1 MKAFFKNLFLSAR
14 SAAVLCALVV
24 SGFGVA
30 MAQTTL
36 TGKVTDA
43 DGNPL
48 AGVTVMVVGTT
59 NGTMTND
66 DGAYSI
72 IVENGD
78 DLEYSCLGMTT
89 VRQKYDGRAVLNVS
103 MSEDNLYLDE
113 VVVVGYGA
121 MSKASLTGSVSQV
134 QGSEILKGPA
144 TNVSSVLAGKLTGVS
159 SVQESG
165 QPGADQA
172 SLRIRGSLYDVKY
185 IVDGIPREIDDI
197 DPNEIESISILKDAA
212 AAAVYGLGGAGGVII
227 VTTKSGEIGA
237 TNISYTG
244 SAGVSMNANYPE
256 FLDGPQY
263 AYYYNRALEL
273 DGRSPLFSQEDVQ
286 SMIDG
291 TNGFGNTNWID
302 ETFGTGVNTQHNVS
316 VSGGNEK
323 VRYFASLGYMHQKGN
338 VDNFNYTRYNARVNL
353 DANIAKNLIFKFGL
367 AGQIGDQRTPGL
379 QAGASW
385 NADVSE
391 SAIQF
396 YSIAEQAV
404 YAHPYLPITYEG
416 EYTGSVNSNSS
427 SFVYNPIAAINES
440 GKYKTVRTN
449 IQTTATLQW
458 NLPWVRGLN
467 LKFTGS
473 YDKTFT
479 VSKNLSTPYY
489 LRIATT
495 PTALGNGTYTYG
507 SSVVDPRRNTAVKL
521 VEGLAQS
528 QQIVGQGSINFD
540 RTFGK
545 HDVKA
550 LALIELTDYKYNNF
564 GARGKGLA
572 FVELPELGQVEQG
585 DTDSGLPIYGSSTQS
600 RSVGFVARVN
610 YAYDSRYLIELSGRY
625 DGSYKFAGNVKGS
638 RWGFFPSA
646 SVAWRMSNEPFF
658 EPAKSVLNDLKIRA
672 SFGEVG
678 MDDVSAFSFLSRLGL
693 TSPQYSAIFG
703 GTPVQGYQTVAV
715 ANPLLTWERQRSVNV
730 GFDAI
735 FWQRRLGIEFDAFY
749 TYTYDILAATTGYP
763 ASMGGYY
770 PTYSNNNAI
779 DNRGVEVTLSHDNKV
794 GNFTYG
800 ARLTVSWARAKYVK
814 YADAYGTPSY
824 QRVTGSLVNS
834 DLVLVADGLFQTEEE
849 IDNSPWYDGQRP
861 DLGDIKYKDIDGD
874 GVIDA
879 WKDRTYS
886 GRSNRPELTGGL
898 SLYGAWKGID
908 FSLMFTGGAL
918 FDVALT
924 GIYYNGAMDSTPFTK
939 MFKRD
944 SNAPVYLAEGSWTPE
959 NPNAEFPRLS
969 ISRSNDSNNVLA
981 STFWYRD
988 GKYIRLKTAQIG
1000 YTFPE
1005 KWMKVIGVQKLRIF
1019 VEGGN
1024 LFTISGL
1031 PKGIDPES
1039 PGVNLGYYPQQRTI
1053 MGGLSITF

>member
-1 MKAFFKNLFLSAR
+1 MKAFFKNSVFSAR
-14 SAAVLCALVV
+14 ICAVLCALVV
-24 SGFGVA
+24 SGIGTA

-48 AGVTVMVVGTT
+48 AGVTVMVIGTT

-66 DGAYSI
+66 NGAYSLM
-72 IVENGD
+72 VEDGD
-78 DLEYSCLGMTT
+78 DLEFSCLGMTT
-89 VRQKYDGRAVLNVS
+89 VRQKYDGRAVINVS
-103 MSEDNLYLDE
+103 MTEDNLFLDE

-134 QGSEILKGPA
+134 QGDEILKGPA
-144 TNVSSVLAGKLTGVS
+144 TNVTSVLAGKLTGVS

-185 IVDGIPREIDDI
+185 IVDGIPRDIDDI

-244 SAGVSMNANYPE
+244 SVGVSMNANYPE
-256 FLDGPQY
+256 FLDGPGY
-263 AYYYNRALEL
+263 AYYYNRALEM
-273 DGRSPLFSQEDVQ
+273 DGRSPIFSEEDVQ
-286 SMIDG
+286 SMING
-291 TNGFGNTNWID
+291 TNGFGNTNWTD
-302 ETFGTGVNTQHNVS
+302 ETFGTGINTQHNVS
-316 VSGGNEK
+316 VSGGTEK
-323 VRYFASLGYMHQKGN
+323 VRYFASLGYLHQKGN

-353 DANIAKNLIFKFGL
+353 DANIAKNLIFKFGV
-367 AGQIGDQRTPGL
+367 AGQIGDQRSPGL
-379 QAGASW
+379 QAGGSW
-385 NADVSE
+385 NADTSE
-391 SAIQF
+391 AALPY
-396 YSIAEQAV
+396 YSIAQQAV
-404 YAHPYLPITYEG
+404 YAHPYLPIKYEG
-416 EYTGSVNSNSS
+416 EYTGSLTGGSTL
-427 SFVYNPIAAINES
+427 YNPIAAINES

-467 LKFTGS
+467 VKFTGS
-473 YDKTFT
+473 YDKTFN
-479 VSKNLSTPYY
+479 VAKNLSTPYY
-489 LRIATT
+489 MVRAAT
-495 PTALGNGTYTYG
+495 PTTLGNGTFTYG
-507 SSVVDPRRNTAVKL
+507 DLSVDPRSNEDIKMT
-521 VEGLAQS
+521 EGLAQS
-528 QQIVGQGSINFD
+528 QQMVGQASVNFD

-550 LALIELTDYKYNNF
+550 LALMEFTDYKYNNF
-564 GARGKGLA
+564 GARGQGLA
-572 FVELPELGQVEQG
+572 FVELPELGQMEGG
-585 DTDSGLPIYGSSTQS
+585 DKNSVPIYGSSSQS

-610 YAYDSRYLIELSGRY
+610 YAYDSRYLVELSGRY
-625 DGSYKFAGNVKGS
+625 DGSYKFAGNVKGK

-646 SVAWRMSNEPFF
+646 SVAWRISNEPFF

-678 MDDVSAFSFLSRLGL
+678 MDYISAFSFLSRLGL
-693 TSPQYSAIFG
+693 VSGQYSAIFG
-703 GTPVQGYQTVAV
+703 GSPVQGYATSAV
-715 ANPLLTWERQRSVNV
+715 ANPLLTWERQRSVNA

-749 TYTYDILAATTGYP
+749 TYTYDILATTTGYP
-763 ASMGGYY
+763 DSMGGYY
-770 PTYSNNNAI
+770 PTYSNNNAV
-779 DNRGVEVTLSHDNKV
+779 DNRGFEITLSHDNRV
-794 GNFTYG
+794 GDFTYG
-800 ARLTVSWARAKYVK
+800 ARLTLSWARAKYVK
-814 YADAYGTPSY
+814 YTDAYGTPSY
-824 QRVTGSLVNS
+824 QQVTGSLVNS

-849 IDNSPWYDGQRP
+849 IDNSPWYDGKRP
-861 DLGDIKYKDIDGD
+861 NLGDIKYKDIDGD

-898 SLYGAWKGID
+898 NLYAAWKGID
-908 FSLMFTGGAL
+908 LSLMFTGGAL

-939 MFKRD
+939 IFKGD
-944 SNAPVYLAEGSWTPE
+944 ANAPVYLAEGSWTPE

-988 GKYIRLKTAQIG
+988 GKYIRLKTAQLG

-1024 LFTISGL
+1024 LFTLSGL
-1031 PKGIDPES
+1031 PEGIDPEA
-1039 PGVNLGYYPQQRTI
+1039 PGVNLGYYPQQTTI

>member
-1 MKAFFKNLFLSAR
+1 MKAFFKNSVFSAR
-14 SAAVLCALVV
+14 ICAVLCALVV
-24 SGFGVA
+24 SGIGTA

-48 AGVTVMVVGTT
+48 AGVTVMVIGTT

-66 DGAYSI
+66 NGAYSLM
-72 IVENGD
+72 VEDGD
-78 DLEYSCLGMTT
+78 DLEFSCLGMTT
-89 VRQKYDGRAVLNVS
+89 VRQKYDGRAVINVS
-103 MSEDNLYLDE
+103 MTEDNLFLDE

-134 QGSEILKGPA
+134 QGDEILKGPA
-144 TNVSSVLAGKLTGVS
+144 TNVTSVLAGKLTGVS

-185 IVDGIPREIDDI
+185 IVDGIPRDIDDI

-244 SAGVSMNANYPE
+244 SVGVSMNANYPE
-256 FLDGPQY
+256 FLDGPGY
-263 AYYYNRALEL
+263 AYYYNRALEM
-273 DGRSPLFSQEDVQ
+273 DGRSPIFSEEDVQ
-286 SMIDG
+286 SMING
-291 TNGFGNTNWID
+291 TNGFGNTNWTD
-302 ETFGTGVNTQHNVS
+302 ETFGTGINTQHNVS
-316 VSGGNEK
+316 VSGGTEK
-323 VRYFASLGYMHQKGN
+323 VRYFASLGYLHQKGN
-338 VDNFNYTRYNARVNL
+338 VDNFNYTRYNARMNL
-353 DANIAKNLIFKFGL
+353 DANIAKNLIFKFGV
-367 AGQIGDQRTPGL
+367 AGQIGDQRSPGL
-379 QAGASW
+379 QAGGSW
-385 NADVSE
+385 NADTSE
-391 SAIQF
+391 AALPY
-396 YSIAEQAV
+396 YSIAQQAV
-404 YAHPYLPITYEG
+404 YAHPYLPIKYEG
-416 EYTGSVNSNSS
+416 EYTGSLTGGSTL
-427 SFVYNPIAAINES
+427 YNPIAAINES

-467 LKFTGS
+467 VKFTGS
-473 YDKTFT
+473 YDKTFN
-479 VSKNLSTPYY
+479 VAKNLSTPYY
-489 LRIATT
+489 MVRAAT
-495 PTALGNGTYTYG
+495 PTTLGNGTFTYG
-507 SSVVDPRRNTAVKL
+507 DLSVDPRSNEDIKMT
-521 VEGLAQS
+521 EGLAQS
-528 QQIVGQGSINFD
+528 QQMVGQASVNFD

-550 LALIELTDYKYNNF
+550 LALMEFTDYKYNNF
-564 GARGKGLA
+564 GARGQGLA
-572 FVELPELGQVEQG
+572 FVELPELGQMEGG
-585 DTDSGLPIYGSSTQS
+585 DKNSVPIYGSSSQS

-610 YAYDSRYLIELSGRY
+610 YAYDSRYLVELSGRY
-625 DGSYKFAGNVKGS
+625 DGSYKFAGNVKGK

-646 SVAWRMSNEPFF
+646 SVAWRISNEPFF

-678 MDDVSAFSFLSRLGL
+678 MDYISAFSFLSRLGL
-693 TSPQYSAIFG
+693 VSGQYSAIFG
-703 GTPVQGYQTVAV
+703 GSPVQGYATSAV
-715 ANPLLTWERQRSVNV
+715 ANPLLTWERQRSVNA

-749 TYTYDILAATTGYP
+749 TYTYDILATTTGYP
-763 ASMGGYY
+763 DSMGGYY
-770 PTYSNNNAI
+770 PTYSNNNAV
-779 DNRGVEVTLSHDNKV
+779 DNRGFEITLSHDNRV
-794 GNFTYG
+794 GDFTYG
-800 ARLTVSWARAKYVK
+800 ARLTLSWARAKYVK
-814 YADAYGTPSY
+814 YTDAYGTPSY
-824 QRVTGSLVNS
+824 QQVTGSLVNS

-849 IDNSPWYDGQRP
+849 IDNSPWYDGKRP
-861 DLGDIKYKDIDGD
+861 NLGDIKYKDIDGD

-898 SLYGAWKGID
+898 NLYAAWKGID
-908 FSLMFTGGAL
+908 LSLMFTGGAL

-939 MFKRD
+939 IFKGD
-944 SNAPVYLAEGSWTPE
+944 ANAPVYLAEGSWTPE

-988 GKYIRLKTAQIG
+988 GKYIRLKTAQLG

-1024 LFTISGL
+1024 LFTLSGL
-1031 PKGIDPES
+1031 PEGIDPEA
-1039 PGVNLGYYPQQRTI
+1039 PGVNLGYYPQQTTI

>member
-1 MKAFFKNLFLSAR
+1 MKAFFKNSVFSAR
-14 SAAVLCALVV
+14 ICAVLCALVV
-24 SGFGVA
+24 SGIGTA

-48 AGVTVMVVGTT
+48 AGVTVMVIGTT

-66 DGAYSI
+66 NGAYSLM
-72 IVENGD
+72 VEDGD
-78 DLEYSCLGMTT
+78 DLEFSCLGMTT
-89 VRQKYDGRAVLNVS
+89 VRQKYDGRAVINVS
-103 MSEDNLYLDE
+103 MTEDNLFLDE

-134 QGSEILKGPA
+134 QGDEILKGPA
-144 TNVSSVLAGKLTGVS
+144 TNVTSVLAGKLTGVS

-185 IVDGIPREIDDI
+185 IVDGIPRDIDDI

-227 VTTKSGEIGA
+227 VTTKSGEVGA

-244 SAGVSMNANYPE
+244 SVGVSMNANYPE
-256 FLDGPQY
+256 FLDGPGY
-263 AYYYNRALEL
+263 AYYYNRALEM
-273 DGRSPLFSQEDVQ
+273 DGRSPIFSEEDVQ
-286 SMIDG
+286 SMING
-291 TNGFGNTNWID
+291 TNGFGNTNWTD
-302 ETFGTGVNTQHNVS
+302 ETFGTGINTQHNVS
-316 VSGGNEK
+316 VSGGTEK
-323 VRYFASLGYMHQKGN
+323 VRYFASLGYLHQKGN

-353 DANIAKNLIFKFGL
+353 DANIAKNLIFKFGV
-367 AGQIGDQRTPGL
+367 AGQIGDQRSPGL
-379 QAGASW
+379 QAGGSW
-385 NADVSE
+385 NADTSE
-391 SAIQF
+391 GALPY
-396 YSIAEQAV
+396 YSIAQQAV
-404 YAHPYLPITYEG
+404 YAHPYLPIKYEG
-416 EYTGSVNSNSS
+416 EYTGSLTGGSTL
-427 SFVYNPIAAINES
+427 YNPIAAINES

-467 LKFTGS
+467 VKFTGS
-473 YDKTFT
+473 YDKTFN
-479 VSKNLSTPYY
+479 VAKNLSTPYY
-489 LRIATT
+489 MVRAAT
-495 PTALGNGTYTYG
+495 PTTLGNGTFTYG
-507 SSVVDPRRNTAVKL
+507 DLSVDPRSNEDIKMT
-521 VEGLAQS
+521 EGLAQS
-528 QQIVGQGSINFD
+528 QQMVGQASVNFD

-550 LALIELTDYKYNNF
+550 LALMEFTDYKYNNF
-564 GARGKGLA
+564 GARGQGLA
-572 FVELPELGQVEQG
+572 FVELPELGQMEGG
-585 DTDSGLPIYGSSTQS
+585 DKNSVPIYGSSSQS

-610 YAYDSRYLIELSGRY
+610 YAYDSRYLVELSGRY
-625 DGSYKFAGNVKGS
+625 DGSYKFAGNVKGK

-646 SVAWRMSNEPFF
+646 SVAWRISNEPFF

-678 MDDVSAFSFLSRLGL
+678 MDYISAFSFLSRLGL
-693 TSPQYSAIFG
+693 VSGQYSAIFG
-703 GTPVQGYQTVAV
+703 GSPVQGYATSAV
-715 ANPLLTWERQRSVNV
+715 ANPLLTWERQRSVNA

-749 TYTYDILAATTGYP
+749 TYTYDILATTTGYP
-763 ASMGGYY
+763 DSMGGYY
-770 PTYSNNNAI
+770 PTYSNNNAV
-779 DNRGVEVTLSHDNKV
+779 DNRGFEITLSHDNRV
-794 GNFTYG
+794 GDFTYG
-800 ARLTVSWARAKYVK
+800 ARLTLSWARAKYVK

-824 QRVTGSLVNS
+824 QQVTGSLVNS

-849 IDNSPWYDGQRP
+849 IDNSPWYDGKRP
-861 DLGDIKYKDIDGD
+861 NLGDIKYKDIDGD

-898 SLYGAWKGID
+898 NLYAAWKGID
-908 FSLMFTGGAL
+908 LSLMFTGGAL

-939 MFKRD
+939 IFKGD
-944 SNAPVYLAEGSWTPE
+944 ANAPVYLAEGSWTPE

-988 GKYIRLKTAQIG
+988 GKYIRLKTAQLG

-1024 LFTISGL
+1024 LFTLSGL
-1031 PKGIDPES
+1031 PEGIDPEA
-1039 PGVNLGYYPQQRTI
+1039 PGVNLGYYPQQTTI

>member
-1 MKAFFKNLFLSAR
+1 MKAFFKNSVFSAR
-14 SAAVLCALVV
+14 ICAVLCALVV
-24 SGFGVA
+24 SGIGTA

-48 AGVTVMVVGTT
+48 AGVTVMVIGTT

-66 DGAYSI
+66 NGAYSLM
-72 IVENGD
+72 VEDGD
-78 DLEYSCLGMTT
+78 DLEFSCLGMTT
-89 VRQKYDGRAVLNVS
+89 VRQKYDGRAVINVS
-103 MSEDNLYLDE
+103 MTEDNLFLDE

-134 QGSEILKGPA
+134 QGDEILKGPA
-144 TNVSSVLAGKLTGVS
+144 TNVTSVLAGKLTGVS

-185 IVDGIPREIDDI
+185 IVDGIPRDIDDI

-227 VTTKSGEIGA
+227 VTTKSGEVGA

-244 SAGVSMNANYPE
+244 SVGVSMNANYPE
-256 FLDGPQY
+256 FLDGPGY
-263 AYYYNRALEL
+263 AYYYNRALEM
-273 DGRSPLFSQEDVQ
+273 DGRSPIFSEEDVQ
-286 SMIDG
+286 SMING
-291 TNGFGNTNWID
+291 TNGFGNTNWTD
-302 ETFGTGVNTQHNVS
+302 ETFGTGINTQHNVS
-316 VSGGNEK
+316 VSGGTEK
-323 VRYFASLGYMHQKGN
+323 VRYFASLGYLHQKGN

-353 DANIAKNLIFKFGL
+353 DANIAKNLIFKFGV
-367 AGQIGDQRTPGL
+367 AGQIGDQRSPGL
-379 QAGASW
+379 QAGGSW
-385 NADVSE
+385 NADTSE
-391 SAIQF
+391 AALPY
-396 YSIAEQAV
+396 YSIAQQAV
-404 YAHPYLPITYEG
+404 YAHPYLPIKYEG
-416 EYTGSVNSNSS
+416 EYTGSLTGGSTL
-427 SFVYNPIAAINES
+427 YNPIAAINES

-467 LKFTGS
+467 VKFTGS
-473 YDKTFT
+473 YDKTFN
-479 VSKNLSTPYY
+479 VAKNLSTPYY
-489 LRIATT
+489 MVRAAT
-495 PTALGNGTYTYG
+495 PTTLGNGTFTYG
-507 SSVVDPRRNTAVKL
+507 DLSVDPRSNKDIKMT
-521 VEGLAQS
+521 EGLAQS
-528 QQIVGQGSINFD
+528 QQMVGQASVNFD

-550 LALIELTDYKYNNF
+550 LALMEFTDYKYNNF
-564 GARGKGLA
+564 GARGQGLA
-572 FVELPELGQVEQG
+572 FVELPELGQMEGG
-585 DTDSGLPIYGSSTQS
+585 DKNSVPIYGSSSQS

-610 YAYDSRYLIELSGRY
+610 YAYDSRYLVELSGRY
-625 DGSYKFAGNVKGS
+625 DGSYKFAGNVKGK

-646 SVAWRMSNEPFF
+646 SVAWRISNEPFF

-678 MDDVSAFSFLSRLGL
+678 MDYISAFSFLSRLGL
-693 TSPQYSAIFG
+693 VSGQYSAIFG
-703 GTPVQGYQTVAV
+703 GSPVQGYATSAV
-715 ANPLLTWERQRSVNV
+715 ANPLLTWERQRSVNA

-749 TYTYDILAATTGYP
+749 TYTYDILATTTGYP
-763 ASMGGYY
+763 DSMGGYY
-770 PTYSNNNAI
+770 PTYSNNNAV
-779 DNRGVEVTLSHDNKV
+779 DNRGFEITLSHDNRV
-794 GNFTYG
+794 GDFTYG
-800 ARLTVSWARAKYVK
+800 ARLTLSWARAKYVK
-814 YADAYGTPSY
+814 YTDAYGTPSY
-824 QRVTGSLVNS
+824 QQVTGSLVNS

-849 IDNSPWYDGQRP
+849 IDNSPWYDGKRP
-861 DLGDIKYKDIDGD
+861 NLGDIKYKDIDGD

-898 SLYGAWKGID
+898 NLYAAWKGID
-908 FSLMFTGGAL
+908 LSLMFTGGAL

-939 MFKRD
+939 IFKGD
-944 SNAPVYLAEGSWTPE
+944 ANAPVYLAEGSWTPE

-988 GKYIRLKTAQIG
+988 GKYIRLKTAQLG

-1024 LFTISGL
+1024 LFTLSGL
-1031 PKGIDPES
+1031 PEGIDPEA
-1039 PGVNLGYYPQQRTI
+1039 PGVNLGYYPQQTTI

>member
-1 MKAFFKNLFLSAR
+1 M
-14 SAAVLCALVV
+14 
-24 SGFGVA
+24 
-30 MAQTTL
+30 
-36 TGKVTDA
+36 
-43 DGNPL
+43 
-48 AGVTVMVVGTT
+48 
-59 NGTMTND
+59 
-66 DGAYSI
+66 
-72 IVENGD
+72 
-78 DLEYSCLGMTT
+78 
-89 VRQKYDGRAVLNVS
+89 
-103 MSEDNLYLDE
+103 
-113 VVVVGYGA
+113 
-121 MSKASLTGSVSQV
+121 
-134 QGSEILKGPA
+134 
-144 TNVSSVLAGKLTGVS
+144 
-159 SVQESG
+159 
-165 QPGADQA
+165 
-172 SLRIRGSLYDVKY
+172 
-185 IVDGIPREIDDI
+185 
-197 DPNEIESISILKDAA
+197 
-212 AAAVYGLGGAGGVII
+212 
-227 VTTKSGEIGA
+227 
-237 TNISYTG
+237 
-244 SAGVSMNANYPE
+244 
-256 FLDGPQY
+256 
-263 AYYYNRALEL
+263 
-273 DGRSPLFSQEDVQ
+273 
-286 SMIDG
+286 
-291 TNGFGNTNWID
+291 
-302 ETFGTGVNTQHNVS
+302 
-316 VSGGNEK
+316 
-323 VRYFASLGYMHQKGN
+323 
-338 VDNFNYTRYNARVNL
+338 
-353 DANIAKNLIFKFGL
+353 
-367 AGQIGDQRTPGL
+367 
-379 QAGASW
+379 
-385 NADVSE
+385 
-391 SAIQF
+391 
-396 YSIAEQAV
+396 
-404 YAHPYLPITYEG
+404 
-416 EYTGSVNSNSS
+416 
-427 SFVYNPIAAINES
+427 
-440 GKYKTVRTN
+440 
-449 IQTTATLQW
+449 
-458 NLPWVRGLN
+458 
-467 LKFTGS
+467 
-473 YDKTFT
+473 
-479 VSKNLSTPYY
+479 
-489 LRIATT
+489 
-495 PTALGNGTYTYG
+495 
-507 SSVVDPRRNTAVKL
+507 
-521 VEGLAQS
+521 
-528 QQIVGQGSINFD
+528 
-540 RTFGK
+540 
-545 HDVKA
+545 
-550 LALIELTDYKYNNF
+550 
-564 GARGKGLA
+564 
-572 FVELPELGQVEQG
+572 
-585 DTDSGLPIYGSSTQS
+585 LPIYGSSTQS

-715 ANPLLTWERQRSVNV
+715 ANPLLTWERQRSVNL

-779 DNRGVEVTLSHDNKV
+779 DNRGVEVTFSHDNKV

-849 IDNSPWYDGQRP
+849 IDNSPWYDGKRP

-924 GIYYNGAMDSTPFTK
+924 GIYYNGVMDSTPFTK

-969 ISRSNDSNNVLA
+969 ISRSNDSNNALA

>member
-1 MKAFFKNLFLSAR
+1 MKAFFKNSVFSAR
-14 SAAVLCALVV
+14 ICAVLCALVV
-24 SGFGVA
+24 SGIGTA

-48 AGVTVMVVGTT
+48 AGVTVMVIGTT

-66 DGAYSI
+66 NGAYSLM
-72 IVENGD
+72 VEDGD
-78 DLEYSCLGMTT
+78 DLEFSCLGMTT
-89 VRQKYDGRAVLNVS
+89 VRQKYDGRAVINVS
-103 MSEDNLYLDE
+103 MTEDNLFLDE

-134 QGSEILKGPA
+134 QGDEILKGPA
-144 TNVSSVLAGKLTGVS
+144 TNVTSVLAGKLTGVS

-185 IVDGIPREIDDI
+185 IVDGIPRDIDDI

-227 VTTKSGEIGA
+227 VTTKSGEVGA

-244 SAGVSMNANYPE
+244 SVGVSMNANYPE
-256 FLDGPQY
+256 FLDGPGY
-263 AYYYNRALEL
+263 AYYYNRALEM
-273 DGRSPLFSQEDVQ
+273 DGRSPIFSEEDVQ
-286 SMIDG
+286 SMING
-291 TNGFGNTNWID
+291 TNGFGNTNWTD
-302 ETFGTGVNTQHNVS
+302 ETFGTGINTQHNVS
-316 VSGGNEK
+316 VSGGTEK
-323 VRYFASLGYMHQKGN
+323 VRYFASLGYLHQKGN

-353 DANIAKNLIFKFGL
+353 DANIAKNLIFKFGV
-367 AGQIGDQRTPGL
+367 AGQIGDQRSPGL
-379 QAGASW
+379 QAGGSW
-385 NADVSE
+385 NADTSE
-391 SAIQF
+391 AALPY
-396 YSIAEQAV
+396 YSIAQQAV
-404 YAHPYLPITYEG
+404 YAHPYLPIKYEG
-416 EYTGSVNSNSS
+416 EYTGSLTGGSTL
-427 SFVYNPIAAINES
+427 YNPIAAINES

-467 LKFTGS
+467 VKFTGS
-473 YDKTFT
+473 YDKTFN
-479 VSKNLSTPYY
+479 VAKNLSTPYY
-489 LRIATT
+489 MVRAAT
-495 PTALGNGTYTYG
+495 PTTLGNGTFTYG
-507 SSVVDPRRNTAVKL
+507 DLSVDPRSNEDIKMT
-521 VEGLAQS
+521 EGLAQS
-528 QQIVGQGSINFD
+528 QQMVGQASVNFD

-550 LALIELTDYKYNNF
+550 LALMEFTDYKYNNF
-564 GARGKGLA
+564 GARGQGLA
-572 FVELPELGQVEQG
+572 FVELPELGQMEGG
-585 DTDSGLPIYGSSTQS
+585 DKNSVPIYGSSSQS

-610 YAYDSRYLIELSGRY
+610 YAYDSRYLVELSGRY
-625 DGSYKFAGNVKGS
+625 DGSYKFAGNVKGK

-646 SVAWRMSNEPFF
+646 SVAWRISNEPFF

-678 MDDVSAFSFLSRLGL
+678 MDYISAFSFLSRLGL
-693 TSPQYSAIFG
+693 VSGQYSAIFG
-703 GTPVQGYQTVAV
+703 GSPVQGYATSAV
-715 ANPLLTWERQRSVNV
+715 ANPLLTWERQRSVNA

-749 TYTYDILAATTGYP
+749 TYTYDILATTTGYP
-763 ASMGGYY
+763 DSMGGYY
-770 PTYSNNNAI
+770 PTYSNNNAV
-779 DNRGVEVTLSHDNKV
+779 DNRGFEITLSHDNRV
-794 GNFTYG
+794 GDFTYG
-800 ARLTVSWARAKYVK
+800 ARLTLSWARAKYVK
-814 YADAYGTPSY
+814 YTDAYGTPSY
-824 QRVTGSLVNS
+824 QQVTGSLVNS

-849 IDNSPWYDGQRP
+849 IDNSPWYDGKRP
-861 DLGDIKYKDIDGD
+861 NLGDIKYKDIDGD

-898 SLYGAWKGID
+898 NLYAAWKGID
-908 FSLMFTGGAL
+908 LSLMFTGGAL

-939 MFKRD
+939 IFKGD
-944 SNAPVYLAEGSWTPE
+944 ANAPVYLAEGSWTPE

-988 GKYIRLKTAQIG
+988 GKYIRLKTAQLG

-1024 LFTISGL
+1024 LFTLSGL
-1031 PKGIDPES
+1031 PEGIDPEA
-1039 PGVNLGYYPQQRTI
+1039 PGVNLGYYPQQTTI

>member
-1 MKAFFKNLFLSAR
+1 MKAFLKNLFSSAR
-14 SAAVLCALVV
+14 LGAVACALIV
-24 SGFGVA
+24 SGFGSI

-43 DGNPL
+43 EGNPL
-48 AGVTVMVVGTT
+48 PGVTVMVVGTT
-59 NGTMTND
+59 NGTMTGT
-66 DGAYSI
+66 DGTYSI
-72 IVENGD
+72 SVENGD
-78 DLEYSCLGMTT
+78 ELEFSCLGMTT
-89 VRQKYDGRAVLNVS
+89 VRQKYDGRRTFDVS
-103 MSEDNLYLDE
+103 MTEDNLYLDE
-113 VVVVGYGA
+113 IVVVGYGA
-121 MSKASLTGSVSQV
+121 MSRASLTGSVSQV
-134 QGSEILKGPA
+134 QGDEILKGPS

-165 QPGADQA
+165 QPGQDQA
-172 SLRIRGSLYDVKY
+172 ALRVRGSRYDVKY
-185 IVDGIPREIDDI
+185 IVDGIPRDIDDI

-227 VTTKSGEIGA
+227 VTTKSGEVGE
-237 TNISYTG
+237 TRISYTG
-244 SAGVSMNANYPE
+244 SGGVSMNANYPE
-256 FLDGPQY
+256 FLDGPGY

-273 DGRSPLFSQEDVQ
+273 DGQQPIFSQEDVQ
-286 SMIDG
+286 SMING
-291 TNGFGNTNWID
+291 TNGFGNTDYIK

-316 VSGGNEK
+316 VSGGTEK
-323 VRYFASLGYMHQKGN
+323 IRYFASLGYLHQKGN
-338 VDNFNYTRYNARVNL
+338 VDNFNYTRYNARINL
-353 DANIAKNLIFKFGL
+353 DADIAKNLIFKIGI
-367 AGQIGDQRTPGL
+367 AGQIGDQRSPGL
-379 QAGASW
+379 QAGGSW
-385 NADVSE
+385 NADMSVGSI
-391 SAIQF
+391 SN
-396 YSIAEQAV
+396 YSIAQQAV
-404 YAHPYLPITYEG
+404 YAHPYLPIMYDG
-416 EYTGSVNSNSS
+416 QYTGSVNSTSS

-440 GKYKTVRTN
+440 GSYKTVRTN

-458 NLPWVRGLN
+458 NLPWVKGLN

-473 YDKTFT
+473 YDKTFS
-479 VSKNLSTPYY
+479 VNKNLSTPYY
-489 LRIATT
+489 LLQAVT
-495 PTALGNGTYTYG
+495 PTALGNGTFNYG
-507 SSVVDPRRNTAVKL
+507 STVVDPRRNEEVKL
-521 VEGLAQS
+521 TEGLAQS
-528 QQIVGQGSINFD
+528 QQMVGQGSINFD

-550 LALIELTDYKYNNF
+550 LALVEFTDYKYNNL

-572 FVELPELGQVEQG
+572 FVELPELGQVEEP
-585 DTDSGLPIYGSSTQS
+585 DEDSGLPFYGSSSQS

-625 DGSYKFAGNVKGS
+625 DGSYKFAGNVKGK

-658 EPAKSVLNDLKIRA
+658 EPAKHVLNDFKIRA

-678 MDDVSAFSFLSRLGL
+678 MDNVSAFSFLSRLGNAGY
-693 TSPQYSAIFG
+693 TAIFN
-703 GTPVQGYQTVAV
+703 GTPVQGFQTSAV
-715 ANPLLTWERQRSVNV
+715 ANPMLTWERQRSVNA

-735 FWQRRLGIEFDAFY
+735 FWQRKLGIEFDAFY
-749 TYTYDILAATTGYP
+749 AYTYDILAATTGYP

-779 DNRGVEVTLSHDNKV
+779 DNRGVEITISHDNRV
-794 GNFTYG
+794 GDFEYG
-800 ARLTVSWARAKYVK
+800 ARLTLTWARSKYVK

-824 QRVTGSLVNS
+824 QQVTGSLVNS
-834 DLVLVADGLFQTEEE
+834 DLILVADGLFQTEEE
-849 IDNSPWYDGQRP
+849 IDASPWYNGRRP

-898 SLYGAWKGID
+898 SLYGAWKGLD
-908 FSLMFTGGAL
+908 LSLMFTGGAL
-918 FDVALT
+918 FDVAMT

-939 MFKRD
+939 IFKGD
-944 SNAPVYLAEGSWTPE
+944 ANAPVYLAEGSWTPE

-988 GKYIRLKTAQIG
+988 GKYIRLKTAQLG
-1000 YTFPE
+1000 YTFPD
-1005 KWMKVIGVQKLRIF
+1005 KWMRVLGVQKLRIF

-1024 LFTISGL
+1024 LFTIDGL

-1039 PGVNLGYYPQQRTI
+1039 PGVNLGYYPQQRTV

>member
-14 SAAVLCALVV
+14 PLAVLCALVV
-24 SGFGVA
+24 SGLGSV

-43 DGNPL
+43 AGKPL

-66 DGAYSI
+66 NGAYSLM
-72 IVENGD
+72 VENGD
-78 DLEYSCLGMTT
+78 DLEFSCLGMTS

-103 MSEDNLYLDE
+103 MTEDNLFLDE
-113 VVVVGYGA
+113 VVVAGYGA

-165 QPGADQA
+165 QPGQDKA

-185 IVDGIPREIDDI
+185 IVDGIPRDIIDDI

-227 VTTKSGEIGA
+227 VTTKSGEAGA
-237 TNISYTG
+237 TNITYTG

-256 FLDGPQY
+256 FLDGPGY

-273 DGRSPLFSQEDVQ
+273 DGREPVFSQEDVQ

-291 TNGFGNTNWID
+291 TNGFGNTDWTK
-302 ETFGTGVNTQHNVS
+302 ETFGTGVNTQHNIS
-316 VSGGNEK
+316 VSGGTEK
-323 VRYFASLGYMHQKGN
+323 VRYFASLGYLHQKGN

-353 DANIAKNLIFKFGL
+353 DANIAKNLIFKFGV
-367 AGQIGDQRTPGL
+367 AGQIGDQRSPGL
-379 QAGASW
+379 QAGGSW
-385 NADVSE
+385 NSDVLE
-391 SAIQF
+391 SAIPY

-416 EYTGSVNSNSS
+416 EYTGSPRSGTGTL
-427 SFVYNPIAAINES
+427 YNPIAAINES

-473 YDKTFT
+473 YDKTFNAN
-479 VSKNLSTPYY
+479 KNLSTPYY
-489 LRIATT
+489 LLTSTT
-495 PTALGNGTYTYG
+495 PSVLGNGTMTYG
-507 SSVVDPRRNTAVKL
+507 SLAVDPRSNTDIKL
-521 VEGLAQS
+521 TEGLAQS
-528 QQIVGQGSINFD
+528 QQMVGQASINFD

-550 LALIELTDYKYNNF
+550 LALMEFTDYKYNNF
-564 GARGKGLA
+564 GARGQGLA
-572 FVELPELGQVEQG
+572 FVELPELGQMEGG
-585 DTDSGLPIYGSSTQS
+585 DKNTIPIYGSSTQS

-610 YAYDSRYLIELSGRY
+610 YAYDSRYLVELSGRY

-646 SVAWRMSNEPFF
+646 SVAWRISNEPFF

-678 MDDVSAFSFLSRLGL
+678 MDDVNAFSFLSRLGMI
-693 TSPQYSAIFG
+693 SGQYAAIFG
-703 GTPVQGYQTVAV
+703 GSPVQGFQTSAV
-715 ANPLLTWERQRSVNV
+715 ANPFLTWERQRSVNA

-763 ASMGGYY
+763 DSMGGYY

-779 DNRGVEVTLSHDNKV
+779 DNRGVEITISHDNRV
-794 GNFTYG
+794 GDFTYG
-800 ARLTVSWARAKYVK
+800 AKFTLSWARAKYVK
-814 YADAYGTPSY
+814 YADSYGTPSY
-824 QRVTGSLVNS
+824 QQVTGSLVNS
-834 DLVLVADGLFQTEEE
+834 DLVLVAEGLFQTEEE
-849 IDNSPWYDGQRP
+849 IDNSPWYDGKRP
-861 DLGDIKYKDIDGD
+861 NLGDIKYKDVDGD

-939 MFKRD
+939 IFKGD
-944 SNAPVYLAEGSWTPE
+944 ANAPVYLAEGSWTPE

-1024 LFTISGL
+1024 LFTLSGL
-1031 PKGIDPES
+1031 PKGIDPEA
-1039 PGVNLGYYPQQRTI
+1039 PGVNLGYYPQQRTVL
-1053 MGGLSITF
+1053 GGLSITF

>member
-1 MKAFFKNLFLSAR
+1 MKAFFKNSVFSAR
-14 SAAVLCALVV
+14 ICAVLCALVV
-24 SGFGVA
+24 SGIGTA

-48 AGVTVMVVGTT
+48 AGVTVMVIGTT

-66 DGAYSI
+66 NGAYSLM
-72 IVENGD
+72 VEDGD
-78 DLEYSCLGMTT
+78 DLEFSCLGMTT
-89 VRQKYDGRAVLNVS
+89 VRQKYDGRAVINVS
-103 MSEDNLYLDE
+103 MTEDNLFLDE

-134 QGSEILKGPA
+134 QGDEILKGPA
-144 TNVSSVLAGKLTGVS
+144 TNVTSVLAGKLTGVS

-185 IVDGIPREIDDI
+185 IVDGIPRDIDDI

-227 VTTKSGEIGA
+227 VTTKSGEVGA

-244 SAGVSMNANYPE
+244 SVGVSMNANYPE
-256 FLDGPQY
+256 FLDGPGY
-263 AYYYNRALEL
+263 AYYYNRALEM
-273 DGRSPLFSQEDVQ
+273 DGRSPIFSEEDVQ
-286 SMIDG
+286 SMING
-291 TNGFGNTNWID
+291 TNGFGNTNWTD
-302 ETFGTGVNTQHNVS
+302 ETFGTGINTQHNVS
-316 VSGGNEK
+316 VSGGTEK

-353 DANIAKNLIFKFGL
+353 DANIAKNLIFKFGV
-367 AGQIGDQRTPGL
+367 AGQIGDQRSPGL
-379 QAGASW
+379 QAGGSW
-385 NADVSE
+385 NADTSE
-391 SAIQF
+391 AALPY
-396 YSIAEQAV
+396 YSIAQQAV
-404 YAHPYLPITYEG
+404 YAHPYLPIKYEG
-416 EYTGSVNSNSS
+416 EYTGSLTGGSTL
-427 SFVYNPIAAINES
+427 YNPIAAINES

-467 LKFTGS
+467 VKFTGS
-473 YDKTFT
+473 YDKTFN
-479 VSKNLSTPYY
+479 VAKNLSTPYY
-489 LRIATT
+489 MVRAAT
-495 PTALGNGTYTYG
+495 PTTLGNGTFTYG
-507 SSVVDPRRNTAVKL
+507 DLSVDPRSNEDIKMT
-521 VEGLAQS
+521 EGLAQS
-528 QQIVGQGSINFD
+528 QQMVGQASVNFD

-550 LALIELTDYKYNNF
+550 LALMEFTDYKYNNF
-564 GARGKGLA
+564 GARGQGLA
-572 FVELPELGQVEQG
+572 FVELPELGQMEGG
-585 DTDSGLPIYGSSTQS
+585 DKNSVPIYGSSSQS

-610 YAYDSRYLIELSGRY
+610 YAYDSRYLVELSGRY
-625 DGSYKFAGNVKGS
+625 DGSYKFAGNVKGK

-646 SVAWRMSNEPFF
+646 SVAWRISNEPFF

-678 MDDVSAFSFLSRLGL
+678 MDYISAFSFLSRLGL
-693 TSPQYSAIFG
+693 VSGQYSAIFG
-703 GTPVQGYQTVAV
+703 GSPVQGYATSAV
-715 ANPLLTWERQRSVNV
+715 ANPLLTWERQRSVNA

-749 TYTYDILAATTGYP
+749 TYTYDILATTTGYP
-763 ASMGGYY
+763 DSMGGYY
-770 PTYSNNNAI
+770 PTYSNNNAV
-779 DNRGVEVTLSHDNKV
+779 DNRGFEITLSHDNRV
-794 GNFTYG
+794 GDFTYG
-800 ARLTVSWARAKYVK
+800 ARLTLSWARAKYVK
-814 YADAYGTPSY
+814 YTDAYGTPSY
-824 QRVTGSLVNS
+824 QQVTGSLVNS

-849 IDNSPWYDGQRP
+849 IDNSPWYDGKRP
-861 DLGDIKYKDIDGD
+861 NLGDIKYKDIDGD

-898 SLYGAWKGID
+898 NLYAAWKGID
-908 FSLMFTGGAL
+908 LSLMFTGGAL

-939 MFKRD
+939 IFKGD
-944 SNAPVYLAEGSWTPE
+944 ANAPVYLAEGSWTPE

-988 GKYIRLKTAQIG
+988 GKYIRLKTAQLG

-1024 LFTISGL
+1024 LFTLSGL
-1031 PKGIDPES
+1031 PEGIDPEA
-1039 PGVNLGYYPQQRTI
+1039 PGVNLGYYPQQTTI